1 MINLAFA
8 DTGAKTQRVL
18 CLGAHADDIE
28 IGCGGTLLNLAA
40 HVSRLTVQWVVFS
53 GDERRAE
60 EARQSAAALLGN
72 GCEQIVEVLDF
83 QDGIFPHETPRIKNV
98 FERIKAGPT
107 PDLILTHIASDMHQ
121 DHAVI
126 AALTNNTFRNHLIL
140 GYEIPKYDGD
150 LGRSN
155 AYVHLSE
162 EVARRKA
169 AAIYEAFPSQRHRAW
184 FNPDTFLSLARIRG
198 IECNAPH
205 GFAEAFRAEKIVLG
219 M

>member
-8 DTGAKTQRVL
+8 DTGARSLRVL

-28 IGCGGTLLNLAA
+28 IGCGGTLLNLVAK
-40 HVSRLTVQWVVFS
+40 VSRLTVHWVVFS

-72 GCEQIVEVLDF
+72 RCEQIVEVHDF
-83 QDGIFPHETPRIKNV
+83 QDGIFPHETPRIKKA
-98 FERIKAGPT
+98 FEEIKEGPV
-107 PDLILTHIASDMHQ
+107 PDLILTHTMSDLHQ

-162 EVARRKA
+162 EVAQRKA
-169 AAIYEAFPSQRHRAW
+169 EAIYAAFPSQRHRGW

-205 GFAEAFRAEKIVLG
+205 GFAEAFRAQKMVLG
-219 M
+219 I